1 MTTAPEGR
9 PPFPPR
15 PMKPLTAALILII
28 SGAMGL
34 LLLATALK
42 TGNPSRMIGFGGGLM
57 CIGMFLFSLPIV
69 RRSYHPLPLIL
80 ATVAFTASLAC
91 FAWVCLVTPEVLPV
105 RGGRRSL
112 NQSVAPVAGFLS
124 AVATVA
130 VPILMTRW
138 LRRLHREQTGP
149 TTTT

>member
-1 MTTAPEGR
+1 MTPEPEGR

-15 PMKPLTAALILII
+15 PMKPLTGALILIG
-28 SGAMGL
+28 SGALGL
-34 LLLATALK
+34 VLLATALK
-42 TGNPSRMIGFGGGLM
+42 TGNPSRLIGFGGGLT
-57 CIGMFLFSLPIV
+57 CLGLFLFALPLV
-69 RRSYHPLPLIL
+69 RRSYHPVPLVL
-80 ATVAFTASLAC
+80 AMLAFTASLAC

-105 RGGRRSL
+105 SGGRRTIT
-112 NQSVAPVAGFLS
+112 QSVAPVAGFLS

-130 VPILMTRW
+130 VPVLMSRW